1 MGYTAVKGG
10 EEAIRAAEA
19 LERASGGGLTA
30 EAVEKGLRYA
40 VDAVMGEAGLYAPAL
55 AARAVVEAQGDL
67 AEAAFL
73 LRAYRSTLPRVG
85 YAAPADPGSM
95 RLIRR
100 VSSAFKDVPGGQVL
114 GPTRDYS
121 QRLLGLRREEGLVP
135 DGTEAGIASDS
146 KSSAANPA
154 SEGEGRLTRITDLLR
169 DAGLVAKR
177 RPGETGEPF
186 DLTREALRVPAP
198 RSGRLQALA
207 RGEAG
212 AMTAL
217 AYSSLRGFGAVHPT
231 LAEFRVG
238 YLPVEVEHPYRGET
252 VEIGAVLCTE
262 VEAVGREMGYGGD
275 ETGVASDPESS
286 TVTPVSEGS
295 DALDEVSVN
304 GAPDESEGGP
314 AMTLGYGLV
323 FGRNERKAIAMAI
336 LDAAI
341 EAGAERADGPA
352 GPAEDEEFVLYHADG
367 IEATGFV
374 EHLKLPHYVTFQSSL
389 DRLREVRR
397 KATEGKEGTVVR
409 DR

>member
-19 LERASGGGLTA
+19 LEKAAA
-30 EAVEKGLRYA
+30 EGAELSVAAVEQGLRYS
-40 VDAVMGEAGLYAPAL
+40 VDAVMSEAGLYAPRL
-55 AARAVVEAQGDL
+55 AARAVLQAQGDL

-73 LRAYRSTLPRVG
+73 LRAYRSTLPRCG
-85 YAAPADPGSM
+85 YTAPADTGGM
-95 RLIRR
+95 RLVRR
-100 VSSAFKDVPGGQVL
+100 ISSAFKDVPGGQVL
-114 GPTRDYS
+114 GATRDYS
-121 QRLLGLRREEGLVP
+121 QRLLGLEREEQP
-135 DGTEAGIASDS
+135 IPESPAGTEGS
-146 KSSAANPA
+146 
-154 SEGEGRLTRITDLLR
+154 GELPRITELLR
-169 DAGLVAKR
+169 EAGLVAKR
-177 RPGETGEPF
+177 RPEESGEPA
-186 DLTREALRVPAP
+186 DLTREALTVPAP

-238 YLPVEVEHPYRGET
+238 YLPLRVEHPCLGEE
-252 VEIGAVLCTE
+252 VEVGEISCTE
-262 VEAVGREMGYGGD
+262 VEAVGREMGYGG
-275 ETGVASDPESS
+275 E
-286 TVTPVSEGS
+286 EGS
-295 DALDEVSVN
+295 EEN
-304 GAPDESEGGP
+304 GEGK

-323 FGRNERKAIAMAI
+323 FGRNERKAIAMSV

-341 EAGAERADGPA
+341 RAGAEREQGPA

-389 DRLREVRR
+389 DRLREVQQRAR
-397 KATEGKEGTVVR
+397 EGAGVEG
-409 DR
+409 

>member
-10 EEAIRAAEA
+10 EEAIKAAER
-19 LERASGGGLTA
+19 LEYAAAEGSELTV
-30 EAVEKGLRYA
+30 EAVEKGLKHA
-40 VDAVMGEAGLYAPAL
+40 VDAVMSEAGLYAPAL

-85 YAAPADPGSM
+85 YTAPADTGDM

-121 QRLLGLRREEGLVP
+121 QRLLGLRREETGP
-135 DGTEAGIASDS
+135 DESPNGATNAGDD
-146 KSSAANPA
+146 
-154 SEGEGRLTRITDLLR
+154 GELPRITDLLR

-177 RPGETGEPF
+177 RPEETGEPF

-198 RSGRLQALA
+198 RSGRLQSLA

-217 AYSSLRGFGAVHPT
+217 AYSSLRGFGAIHPT

-238 YLPVEVEHPYRGET
+238 HLPLRVEHPHLGEE
-252 VEIGAVLCTE
+252 VEIGEVLCTE
-262 VEAVGREMGYGGD
+262 VEAVGREMGYGGEGD
-275 ETGVASDPESS
+275 
-286 TVTPVSEGS
+286 SEE
-295 DALDEVSVN
+295 DA
-304 GAPDESEGGP
+304 
-314 AMTLGYGLV
+314 AMSLGYGLV
-323 FGRNERKAIAMAI
+323 FGRGERKAISMAI
-336 LDAAI
+336 LDGASR
-341 EAGAERADGPA
+341 AGAEWAEGPA
-352 GPAEDEEFVLYHADG
+352 GPAEDEEFVLYHTDG

-389 DRLREVRR
+389 DRLREVQ
-397 KATEGKEGTVVR
+397 KKGSEVEG
-409 DR
+409 

>member
-10 EEAIRAAEA
+10 EEAIRAAEKI
-19 LERASGGGLTA
+19 ERASTGASGRLTA
-30 EAVEKGLRYA
+30 GTVEKGLRYA
-40 VDAVMGEAGLYAPAL
+40 VDAVMGEAGLYAPTL

-85 YAAPADPGSM
+85 NTAPADTGEM
-95 RLIRR
+95 RLVRR

-121 QRLLGLRREEGLVP
+121 QRLLGLEREEETSPNGYL
-135 DGTEAGIASDS
+135 EA
-146 KSSAANPA
+146 
-154 SEGEGRLTRITDLLR
+154 EGEGSLPRITDLLR
-169 DAGLVAKR
+169 EAGLVAQKK
-177 RPGETGEPF
+177 PEASGKPF
-186 DLTREALRVPAP
+186 DLTRTALRVPAP

-217 AYSSLRGFGAVHPT
+217 AYGSLRGFGAVHPT

-238 YLPVEVEHPYRGET
+238 YLPLRVEHPHTGEE
-252 VEIGAVLCTE
+252 VEIGEVSCTE
-262 VEAVGREMGYGGD
+262 VEAVGREMGYGG
-275 ETGVASDPESS
+275 
-286 TVTPVSEGS
+286 EGE
-295 DALDEVSVN
+295 EV
-304 GAPDESEGGP
+304 

-341 EAGAERADGPA
+341 RAGAEREEGPA
-352 GPAEDEEFVLYHADG
+352 GPAEDEEFVLYHTDG

-389 DRLREVRR
+389 DRLREVQR
-397 KATEGKEGTVVR
+397 KAADVEG
-409 DR
+409 

>member
-1 MGYTAVKGG
+1 VGYTAVKGG
-10 EEAIRAAEA
+10 EEAIRAAEKI
-19 LERASGGGLTA
+19 ERASTGASGRLTA
-30 EAVEKGLRYA
+30 GDVEKGLRYA
-40 VDAVMGEAGLYAPAL
+40 VDAVMGEAGLYAPTL

-85 YAAPADPGSM
+85 DTVPADTGEM
-95 RLIRR
+95 RLVRR
-100 VSSAFKDVPGGQVL
+100 VSSAFKDIPGGQVL

-121 QRLLGLRREEGLVP
+121 QRLLGLEREEEPSPNGHV
-135 DGTEAGIASDS
+135 EA
-146 KSSAANPA
+146 
-154 SEGEGRLTRITDLLR
+154 EGEGRLPRITDLLR
-169 DAGLVAKR
+169 EAWLVARKK
-177 RPGETGEPF
+177 PEESGEPF
-186 DLTREALRVPAP
+186 DLTRTALRVPAP

-238 YLPVEVEHPYRGET
+238 YLPLHVENPHTGEE
-252 VEIGAVLCTE
+252 VEIGEISCTE
-262 VEAVGREMGYGGD
+262 VEAVGREMGYGG
-275 ETGVASDPESS
+275 
-286 TVTPVSEGS
+286 EGEGE
-295 DALDEVSVN
+295 EV
-304 GAPDESEGGP
+304 

-341 EAGAERADGPA
+341 RAGAEREQGPA
-352 GPAEDEEFVLYHADG
+352 GPAEDEEFVLYHTDG

-389 DRLREVRR
+389 DRLREVQR
-397 KATEGKEGTVVR
+397 KVAEVEG
-409 DR
+409 